1 MRSRPHLVFLPH
13 WLLAAALLRL
23 GRSPRRSWILLSTA
37 GHFFATTGPPSPAR
51 NAPSPTLSARDPSPP
66 LSPLLMTASPTRE
79 QSALSPVLPDSSI
92 HLPAREPSPP
102 LTADASVDQEPQSST
117 PRSAGSRGR
126 QYSFVFHSPRAY
138 SQSTLFRRPTPQ
150 AWLVRFLCLLLP
162 PLLLF
167 PWWQP
172 LLPTAPSSLLPGP
185 LSPLLLLLVS
195 TSCLYLLSR
204 GVFTILSCRRPG
216 RPQSR
221 RSPILPS
228 TRTLSN
234 LPRHSS
240 HRRPGSAPSRGR

>member
-1 MRSRPHLVFLPH
+1 MLRSTKSLSRRRRARLIKRPPIFFC
-13 WLLAAALLRL
+13 
-23 GRSPRRSWILLSTA
+23 LS
-37 GHFFATTGPPSPAR
+37 FA
-51 NAPSPTLSARDPSPP
+51 
-66 LSPLLMTASPTRE
+66 
-79 QSALSPVLPDSSI
+79 
-92 HLPAREPSPP
+92 
-102 LTADASVDQEPQSST
+102 
-117 PRSAGSRGR
+117 
-126 QYSFVFHSPRAY
+126 RAY

-204 GVFTILSCRRPG
+204 GVFNHPLLSTTWKTPIA
-216 RPQSR
+216 SLA
-221 RSPILPS
+221 ILPS

-240 HRRPGSAPSRGR
+240 PSASRLCPLPRTMTSPVARTWRLRFLPLLRLPVAALQGTYFYFSLLAYPF

>member
-1 MRSRPHLVFLPH
+1 MDTSLDSG
-13 WLLAAALLRL
+13 ALLCDDR
-23 GRSPRRSWILLSTA
+23 
-37 GHFFATTGPPSPAR
+37 PPSPAR

-79 QSALSPVLPDSSI
+79 QSALSPVLLIHPSTFLLAS
-92 HLPAREPSPP
+92 HLPLSPP
-102 LTADASVDQEPQSST
+102 MLRST
-117 PRSAGSRGR
+117 KSLSRR
-126 QYSFVFHSPRAY
+126 RRARLIKRPPIFFCLSFARAY

-172 LLPTAPSSLLPGP
+172 LLPTAPSSLPPGP

-204 GVFTILSCRRPG
+204 GVSTILSCRRPG

-221 RSPILPS
+221 RSRSSRRRGPS
-228 TRTLSN
+228 QICRGTV
-234 LPRHSS
+234 P